1 MKNIYCKLLITNID
15 TCPLHTTEDTPKA
28 ARRVLPAV
36 YVVASKVQTNVNG
49 GGGGKHLIYSELRC
63 L

>member
-15 TCPLHTTEDTPKA
+15 TCPPHTAEDTPKA

-49 GGGGKHLIYSELRC
+49 GGG
-63 L
+63 